1 MIEIDIQKRILE
13 LKVPQQEL
21 KLRKE
26 KLIPPSR
33 KYPRGYLTIYEKLV
47 SSADQ
52 GAVMEI

>member
-1 MIEIDIQKRILE
+1 
-13 LKVPQQEL
+13 VPEQEL

-26 KLIPPSR
+26 KLVPPSR